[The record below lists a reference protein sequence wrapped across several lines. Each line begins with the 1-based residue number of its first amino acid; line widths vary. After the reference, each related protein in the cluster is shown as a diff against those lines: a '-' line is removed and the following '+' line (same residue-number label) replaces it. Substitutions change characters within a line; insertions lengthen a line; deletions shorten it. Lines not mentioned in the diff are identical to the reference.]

1 MSHSMTAVDEI
12 VVKLMVELISALSL
26 VAGKLKKRR
35 SRESFLA
42 LVCCYLTQHDA
53 VKWIR
58 NFFGVKD
65 VNAARQKLERLL
77 QKEDLVVGAQTLRLV
92 DGERISSGRN
102 PPSIKYPSTPRQQ
115 SNPQYV

>member
-1 MSHSMTAVDEI
+1 MPAVDEI

-65 VNAARQKLERLL
+65 VSAAQQKLKRLL
-77 QKEDLVVGAQTLRLV
+77 QEEERAVGAQVLGLV
-92 DGERISSGRN
+92 DSERI
-102 PPSIKYPSTPRQQ
+102 PSTRKPPFIKCPSNPRQQ
-115 SNPQYV
+115 SNPRYV